1 MVRPL
6 AFTSKK
12 WKHQAN
18 SGKNEARRDMPKFP
32 IKGVMP
38 PMITP
43 FKEDGEVDYEAFQF
57 NLEKWNNK
65 GLTGFLVA
73 GSNSE
78 TPYLDE
84 TEKLKLIELTVQSV
98 EHEKLVVVGTGLEST
113 RATIELT
120 NKAARLGAKAA
131 LLLTPNYYVDSMGD
145 EAQLQYFTDI
155 ADHANIPVM
164 IYNVTKF
171 THINI
176 SPAVVSKLSR
186 HPNILGMKD
195 SSGNIAQLV
204 KFQVNGLDPEF
215 NLLVGTAS
223 AWNPA
228 LQIGIK
234 ASIMALANCCP
245 QECVDVQTLF
255 DEGKRQESLE
265 LYKRLYPVNE
275 VVTAKFGVS
284 GLKYA
289 CDRLGFK
296 GGFTRK
302 PLLNISDDQRRK
314 IDEILFAAELI

>member
-1 MVRPL
+1 
-6 AFTSKK
+6 
-12 WKHQAN
+12 
-18 SGKNEARRDMPKFP
+18 MPKFP
-32 IKGVMP
+32 IVGVLP
-38 PMITP
+38 PMVTP
-43 FKEDGEVDYEAFQF
+43 FKENGDVDYEAFQF
-57 NLEKWNNK
+57 NLEKWNRTE
-65 GLTGFLVA
+65 LTGFLVA

-78 TPYLDE
+78 TPYLNE
-84 TEKLKLIELTVQSV
+84 SEKLKLIELTVQNVDSC
-98 EHEKLVVVGTGLEST
+98 KLVLAGTGLEST
-113 RATIELT
+113 RDTIDLT

-131 LLLTPNYYVDSMGD
+131 LLLTPNYYGDAMGD
-145 EAQLQYFTDI
+145 EAQLQYFTDVAEQ
-155 ADHANIPVM
+155 ADIPVM

-176 SPAVVSKLSR
+176 SPTVVAKLSR

-204 KFQVNGLDPEF
+204 KFQINGLDPEF

-228 LQIGIK
+228 LQIGVK

-255 DEGKRQESLE
+255 DEGRQTESLA

-275 VVTAKFGVS
+275 AVTAKFGVP

-296 GGFTRK
+296 GGYTRK
-302 PLLNISDDQRRK
+302 PLLNIGDDQRKK
-314 IDEILFAAELI
+314 IDEILQNVELI

>member
-1 MVRPL
+1 VAKL
-6 AFTSKK
+6 K
-12 WKHQAN
+12 
-18 SGKNEARRDMPKFP
+18 
-32 IKGVMP
+32 IKGVLP

-43 FKEDGEVDYEAFQF
+43 FTEDGDVDYDAFQF
-57 NLEKWNNK
+57 NLEKWNK
-65 GLTGFLVA
+65 TDLTGFLVA

-78 TPYLDE
+78 TPYLTE
-84 TEKLKLIELTVQSV
+84 SEKLKMIELTVQTV
-98 EHEKLVVVGTGLEST
+98 DQGKLVLVGTGLEST
-113 RATIELT
+113 RETIALT
-120 NKAARLGAKAA
+120 NKAACLGANAA
-131 LLLTPNYYVDSMGD
+131 LLLTPSYYGDAMGD
-145 EAQLQYFTDI
+145 EAQLQYFNDV
-155 ADHANIPVM
+155 ADNSDIPVM

-176 SPAVVSKLSR
+176 SPSVVAKLSR

-204 KFQVNGLDPEF
+204 KYQLSGLDPEF

-228 LQIGIK
+228 LHIGIQ

-245 QECVDVQTLF
+245 EACVEVQTLF
-255 DEGKRQESLE
+255 DENWLTESLE

-275 VVTAKFGVS
+275 AVTAQFGVP

-296 GGFTRK
+296 GGYTRK
-302 PLLNISDDQRRK
+302 PLFNLGKDQQKK
-314 IDEILFAAELI
+314 IDKVLKDAQLI

>member
-1 MVRPL
+1 M
-6 AFTSKK
+6 SKI
-12 WKHQAN
+12 A
-18 SGKNEARRDMPKFP
+18 
-32 IKGVMP
+32 IKGVLP

-43 FKEDGEVDYEAFQF
+43 FKENGDVDYDAFQF
-57 NLEKWNNK
+57 NLDKWNRT

-84 TEKLKLIELTVQSV
+84 SEKLKLIELTVQTV
-98 EHEKLVVVGTGLEST
+98 DQGKLVLVGTGLEST
-113 RATIELT
+113 RATIKLT

-131 LLLTPNYYVDSMGD
+131 LLLTPNYYGESMGD
-145 EAQLQYFTDI
+145 QAQLQYFTDV
-155 ADHANIPVM
+155 ADNTDIPVM

-176 SPAVVSKLSR
+176 SPAVVSKLST

-195 SSGNIAQLV
+195 SSGNIAQLI
-204 KFQVNGLDPEF
+204 KFQVNGLDPAF

-245 QECVDVQTLF
+245 QECVAVQSLF
-255 DEGKRQESLE
+255 EEGKQVQSLD
-265 LYKRLYPVNE
+265 LFKRLYPVNE
-275 VVTAKFGVS
+275 AVTAKYGVP

-289 CDRLGFK
+289 CNRLGYK

-302 PLLNISDDQRRK
+302 PLLGISAEQGQR
-314 IDEILFAAELI
+314 INEILEAAELV

>member
-1 MVRPL
+1 M
-6 AFTSKK
+6 S
-12 WKHQAN
+12 
-18 SGKNEARRDMPKFP
+18 KFP
-32 IKGVMP
+32 IKGVMS

-43 FKEDGEVDYEAFQF
+43 FKENGDVDYEAFQF
-57 NLEKWNNK
+57 NLEKWNQT

-78 TPYLDE
+78 TPYLNE
-84 TEKLKLIELTVQSV
+84 TEKLKLTQLTVQTV
-98 EHEKLVVVGTGLEST
+98 EKSKLVLAGTGLEST
-113 RATIELT
+113 RETIDLT

-131 LLLTPNYYVDSMGD
+131 LLLTPNYYGDAMGD
-145 EAQLQYFTDI
+145 EAQLQYFSDV
-155 ADHANIPVM
+155 ADQSDIPVM

-176 SPAVVSKLSR
+176 SPSVVSKLSH

-195 SSGNIAQLV
+195 SSGNIAQLI
-204 KFQVNGLDPEF
+204 KFQLSGLDPDF

-228 LQIGIK
+228 LQIGVK

-245 QECVDVQTLF
+245 QGCVEVQTLF
-255 DEGKRQESLE
+255 EEGKQLESLD

-275 VVTAKFGVS
+275 AVTAKYGVP
-284 GLKYA
+284 GLKHA

-302 PLLNISDDQRRK
+302 PLLNISDEQRGK
-314 IDEILFAAELI
+314 IDEILNVAQLF

>member
-1 MVRPL
+1 M
-6 AFTSKK
+6 S
-12 WKHQAN
+12 
-18 SGKNEARRDMPKFP
+18 KFP
-32 IKGVMP
+32 ITGVLP

-43 FKEDGEVDYEAFQF
+43 FKENGDVDYEAFQF
-57 NLEKWNNK
+57 NLEKWNK
-65 GLTGFLVA
+65 TGLNGFLVA

-78 TPYLDE
+78 TPYLNE
-84 TEKLKLIELTVQSV
+84 AEKLKLIELTVQNVDSN
-98 EHEKLVVVGTGLEST
+98 KLVLAGTGLEST
-113 RATIELT
+113 RDTIALT
-120 NKAARLGAKAA
+120 NKAAHLGAKAA
-131 LLLTPNYYVDSMGD
+131 LLLTPNYYSDAMGD
-145 EAQLQYFTDI
+145 EAQLQYFSDVAENTD
-155 ADHANIPVM
+155 IPVM

-176 SPAVVSKLSR
+176 SPAVVSKLSK

-195 SSGNIAQLV
+195 SSGNIAQLIR
-204 KFQVNGLDPEF
+204 FQLSGLDPEF

-228 LQIGIK
+228 LQIGVK

-255 DEGKRQESLE
+255 DEGRNAESLE

-275 VVTAKFGVS
+275 AITATFGVP

-289 CDRLGFK
+289 CDQLGFK

-302 PLLNISDDQRRK
+302 PLLDIGEEQRKK
-314 IDEILFAAELI
+314 IEAILRIAELI

>member
-1 MVRPL
+1 
-6 AFTSKK
+6 
-12 WKHQAN
+12 
-18 SGKNEARRDMPKFP
+18 MPKFP

-43 FKEDGEVDYEAFQF
+43 FKENGDVDFEAFQF
-57 NLEKWNNK
+57 NLEKWNK
-65 GLTGFLVA
+65 TGLTGFLVA

-78 TPYLDE
+78 TPYMDE
-84 TEKLKLIELTVQSV
+84 TEKLKLIELTVQTV
-98 EHEKLVVVGTGLEST
+98 DREKLVLVGTGLEST

-131 LLLTPNYYVDSMGD
+131 LLLTPNYYGDAMGD
-145 EAQLQYFTDI
+145 EAQWQYFSDV
-155 ADHANIPVM
+155 ADHSDVPVM

-176 SPAVVSKLSR
+176 SPAVVSKLSM

-204 KFQVNGLDPEF
+204 KFQVTGLDPEF

-245 QECVDVQTLF
+245 QGCVDVQTLY
-255 DEGKRQESLE
+255 DQGKQLESLE
-265 LYKRLYPVNE
+265 LYKHLYPVNE
-275 VVTAKFGVS
+275 AVTTKFGVP

-314 IDEILFAAELI
+314 IDEILHAAELI

>member
-1 MVRPL
+1 
-6 AFTSKK
+6 
-12 WKHQAN
+12 
-18 SGKNEARRDMPKFP
+18 MPKFP
-32 IKGVMP
+32 IAGVLP
-38 PMITP
+38 PMVTP
-43 FKEDGEVDYEAFQF
+43 FKENGDVDYEAFQF
-57 NLEKWNNK
+57 NLEKWNRTE
-65 GLTGFLVA
+65 LTGFLVA

-78 TPYLDE
+78 TVYLNE
-84 TEKLKLIELTVQSV
+84 SEKLKLIELTVQTVDSS
-98 EHEKLVVVGTGLEST
+98 KLVLAGTGLEST
-113 RATIELT
+113 RDTIDLT

-131 LLLTPNYYVDSMGD
+131 LLLTPNYYGDAMGD
-145 EAQLQYFTDI
+145 EAQLQYFTDVAEQ
-155 ADHANIPVM
+155 ADIPVM

-176 SPAVVSKLSR
+176 SPSVVTKLSK

-204 KFQVNGLDPEF
+204 KFQLNGLDPEF

-228 LQIGIK
+228 LQIGVK

-255 DEGKRQESLE
+255 DEGRQSESLA

-275 VVTAKFGVS
+275 AVTAKFGVL

-296 GGFTRK
+296 GGYTRK
-302 PLLNISDDQRRK
+302 PLLSIGDDQRKK
-314 IDEILFAAELI
+314 IDEILQNAELI